1 MSKKNKKTEEEIKLE
16 QEIKEYQKPSF
27 FSKIPYGVKA
37 ELIKY
42 WFYGALFF
50 FIGMGMSAQGELL
63 ALLGGLI
70 GGVVF
75 DFMYGNILLA
85 LETEK
90 GQHDDYI
97 IYKSK
102 KLYSLVFNIL
112 FEMAVFFATAYI
124 CIGIVRLYGERDIW
138 LFQEPL
144 SQALVAL
151 IVDGVLLLIKYL
163 IKQIVIKH
171 KEKKGS

>member
-1 MSKKNKKTEEEIKLE
+1 MSKQKKTIE
-16 QEIKEYQKPSF
+16 QAEKEKEMDNYQKPSF
-27 FSKIPYGVKA
+27 FSRIPYGVKA
-37 ELIKY
+37 EVIKY

-50 FIGMGMSAQGELL
+50 FIGMGLSAQGELL

-75 DFMYGNILLA
+75 DFMYGNILLII
-85 LETEK
+85 ESEDD
-90 GQHDDYI
+90 QHDNYI

-112 FEMAVFFATAYI
+112 FELIVFFITAYI
-124 CIGIVRLYGERDIW
+124 CVGIVKLYGEKDIW

-144 SQALVAL
+144 TQALVAL
-151 IVDGVLLLIKYL
+151 VVDGILLLIKFG
-163 IKQIVIKH
+163 IKQIVIKC
-171 KEKKGS
+171 KEKKKS

>member
-16 QEIKEYQKPSF
+16 KEIKEYQKPSF

-50 FIGMGMSAQGELL
+50 FIGMGMSVQGELL

-70 GGVVF
+70 GGLVF
-75 DFMYGNILLA
+75 DFMYGNILL
-85 LETEK
+85 LMENEK

-102 KLYSLVFNIL
+102 KLYSLIFNIL
-112 FEMAVFFATAYI
+112 FELAVFFATAYI
-124 CIGIVRLYGERDIW
+124 CIGIVRLYGKNDIW

-151 IVDGVLLLIKYL
+151 LVDGILLLIKYL

>member
-16 QEIKEYQKPSF
+16 KEIKEYQKPSF

-50 FIGMGMSAQGELL
+50 FIGMGMSVQGELL

-70 GGVVF
+70 GGLVF
-75 DFMYGNILLA
+75 DFMYGNILL
-85 LETEK
+85 LMENEK

-102 KLYSLVFNIL
+102 KLYSLIFNIL
-112 FEMAVFFATAYI
+112 FELAVFFTTAYI
-124 CIGIVRLYGERDIW
+124 CIGIVRLYGKNDIW

-151 IVDGVLLLIKYL
+151 LVDGILLLIKYL
-163 IKQIVIKH
+163 IKRMVIKH